1 MATGKVVRY
10 HPEGGYGF
18 IKPDAGGI
26 DVFVH
31 VGALAP
37 GQGSRQLAKDVL
49 VSYDEEEGGA
59 KGPRA
64 ANVYIITSE
73 PADNFA
79 DEVRGMAARYARA
92 MADEVIEAARARG
105 FRV

>member
-1 MATGKVVRY
+1 VATGKVVRY

-18 IKPDAGGI
+18 IKPDAGGP

-37 GQGSRQLAKDVL
+37 GQGTRQLARDVL

-64 ANVYIITSE
+64 ANVYIIASQGAE
-73 PADNFA
+73 NFA
-79 DEVRGMAARYARA
+79 DEVRGIADRHARA
-92 MADEVIEAARARG
+92 AADEVIEAARARG